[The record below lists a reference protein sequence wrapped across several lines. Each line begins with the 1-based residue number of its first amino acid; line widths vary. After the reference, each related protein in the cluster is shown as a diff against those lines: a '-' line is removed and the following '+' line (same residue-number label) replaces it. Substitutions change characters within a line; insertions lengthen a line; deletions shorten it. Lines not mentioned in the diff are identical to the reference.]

1 MLKTM
6 RQRLQESLGE
16 TSGAVEIE
24 VEQLDRFERGSELP
38 SEDILMLLISHFN
51 IQDEEAV
58 KVWETAGYDQRDR
71 LDYRNDSGYDR
82 REHAGL
88 DEGNVRQ
95 TMHVMLLAM
104 DSRVLYTN
112 GVEIAADKNGLVLN
126 FMQSDTSGNG
136 AGQAPIPVS
145 RLGMSFG
152 QAEQLI
158 QHLQRAMLHQKYL
171 SGPKRLPPNSSNSK

>member
-1 MLKTM
+1 M
-6 RQRLQESLGE
+6 RQRLQESMGE

-38 SEDILMLLISHFN
+38 SEDILMLLINHFN
-51 IQDEEAV
+51 IEDEEAV
-58 KVWETAGYDQRDR
+58 KIWETAGYDQNDR
-71 LDYRNDSGYDR
+71 PDYSADSAYER
-82 REHAGL
+82 RETGIF
-88 DEGNVRQ
+88 DEGGMRQ

-112 GVEIAADKNGLVLN
+112 GVEIAADDNGLILN
-126 FMQSDTSGNG
+126 FLQSAPGGNP
-136 AGQAPIPVS
+136 AGQPSIPVS

-158 QHLQRAMLHQKYL
+158 QQLQRAMLHQKYL
-171 SGPKRLPPNSSNSK
+171 SGPKRLPPSGTEPK